1 MSVLITEKRQPED
14 VGFRKSEFTYAVWT
28 AFLGWERNVDQVVTP
43 LTASIILCFRAA
55 ELK

>member
-14 VGFRKSEFTYAVWT
+14 VGFKKSKFTYALWT
-28 AFLGWERNVDQVVTP
+28 AFLGWERNVDQAVTP
-43 LTASIILCFRAA
+43 LTPSITLWFREA